1 MIGKII
7 DALQA
12 FEYYGETKT
21 IEIAKGK
28 YELVYT
34 LKDAKRKVIRIV
46 KMLQND

>member
-12 FEYYGETKT
+12 FEYYGETET

-28 YELVYT
+28 LELVST
-34 LKDAKRKVIRIV
+34 LKGAKRKVIRIV

>member
-12 FEYYGETKT
+12 FEYYGQTET

-28 YELVYT
+28 YELVKDCKD
-34 LKDAKRKVIRIV
+34 LKVKIKRSFKFILR
-46 KMLQND
+46 

>member
-1 MIGKII
+1 MICKII

-12 FEYYGETKT
+12 FEYYGQTET

-28 YELVYT
+28 YELVST
-34 LKDAKRKVIRIV
+34 LKGAKRKVIRTI

>member
-12 FEYYGETKT
+12 FEYYGETET

-28 YELVYT
+28 LELVYT